1 MKTKERT
8 AVNAL
13 AWDKLVLL
21 KELSDPENLQGLDL
35 KWVMQKMND
44 PYTVY
49 YSDAPK
55 IALMEYIVA
64 KNCVI
69 CTPFKV
75 IIKVRTKSGKCYMYS
90 RATIEPNFES
100 GDLVDLIQW
109 MVNPM
114 ASSLIAEARRKVKF
128 EEVASVSSYVED
140 V

>member
-35 KWVMQKMND
+35 KWVLQKMND

-49 YSDAPK
+49 YSDVPK
-55 IALMEYIVA
+55 VALMEYLVA

-69 CTPFKV
+69 RTPFKIV
-75 IIKVRTKSGKCYMYS
+75 LKVRTKSGKGYMYS
-90 RATIEPNFES
+90 RAVIEPNFGSE
-100 GDLVDLIQW
+100 DLVDLIKEL
-109 MVNPM
+109 VNPM
-114 ASSLIAEARRKVKF
+114 ASAMIAQARRDVKI